1 MKKVILCPNP
11 YRDKG
16 LAAAREAD
24 AILKSAGLTTVYCL
38 PFKPEGGE
46 AQFGVP
52 CRPLQQ
58 EGAFGDYD
66 VQPLPQELRGA
77 DLLITFGGDGTILHL
92 ARAASMRGVPVL
104 GVNLGSLGFMSD
116 LEAGELGLLKH
127 LSSGRYRREKRMML
141 DVSVLREGRTV
152 YTGGALNDAV
162 VTKGAMARVVR
173 LQVSAGEDRLGIF
186 SGDGVVVATPTGS
199 TGYSLSAGGPIVEPT
214 AQNFVISPICAH
226 SVISKSFVLSA
237 VGTVTVAPAELNRKQ
252 VYLSVDG
259 GKAFALR
266 QGDKVRI
273 CRSRYE
279 TELLRLTD
287 RSIYEILRTKMTGGI
302 GYEK

>member
-1 MKKVILCPNP
+1 MGIKRVILCPNP

-16 LAAAREAD
+16 LAAAKEAD
-24 AILKSAGLTTVYCL
+24 EILRGAGLETVYCL
-38 PFKPEGGE
+38 PFKPEGGDG
-46 AQFGVP
+46 QFGVP
-52 CRPLQQ
+52 CRPLHQ
-58 EGAFGDYD
+58 EI
-66 VQPLPQELRGA
+66 RSS
-77 DLLITFGGDGTILHL
+77 DLIIAFGGDGTILHL
-92 ARAASMRGVPVL
+92 ARTASMRSTPVL

-116 LEAGELGLLKH
+116 LEAGELDLLKN
-127 LSSGRYRREKRMML
+127 LANGRYRREKRMML
-141 DVSVLREGRTV
+141 DVAVVREGRTV

-162 VTKGAMARVVR
+162 ITKGAMARVVR
-173 LQVSAGEDRLGIF
+173 LQVTAGEEQLGIF

-226 SVISKSFVLSA
+226 TVFTKSFVLSA
-237 VGTVTVAPAELNRKQ
+237 TGTVTVTPAELNRKQ

-259 GKAFALR
+259 GKAFSLR

-287 RSIYEILRTKMTGGI
+287 KSIYEILRTKMTGGI
-302 GYEK
+302 GHER

>member
-1 MKKVILCPNP
+1 MKRVILCPNP

-16 LAAAREAD
+16 LAAAKAAET
-24 AILKSAGLTTVYCL
+24 ILKNAGLTTLYCL

-52 CRPLQQ
+52 LRPLQQ
-58 EGAFGDYD
+58 E
-66 VQPLPQELRGA
+66 LRGS
-77 DLLITFGGDGTILHL
+77 DLVVAFGGDGTSLHL

-116 LEAGELGLLKH
+116 LELGELDLLKN
-127 LSSGRYRREKRMML
+127 LAAGQYRRERRMML
-141 DVSVLREGRTV
+141 DVSVWRDGRTV
-152 YTGGALNDAV
+152 YTSGALNDAV
-162 VTKGAMARVVR
+162 ITKGAMARVIR
-173 LQVSAGEDRLGIF
+173 LQVTRGEDQLGIF

-226 SVISKSFVLSA
+226 SVFSKSFVLSA
-237 VGTVTVAPAELNRKQ
+237 AGTVTVAPAELNRKQ

-266 QGDKVRI
+266 QGDRVRI
-273 CRSRYE
+273 SRSRYE

-287 RSIYEILRTKMTGGI
+287 KSIYEILRTKMTGGI
-302 GYEK
+302 GHEK

>member
-58 EGAFGDYD
+58 E
-66 VQPLPQELRGA
+66 LRGS
-77 DLLITFGGDGTILHL
+77 DLVVAFGGDGTILHL

>member
-1 MKKVILCPNP
+1 MKRETLCPNS

-16 LAAAREAD
+16 LTAAKAAEE
-24 AILKSAGLTTVYCL
+24 ILRSAGLSAVYCL

-46 AQFGVP
+46 GQFSVP

-58 EGAFGDYD
+58 E
-66 VQPLPQELRGA
+66 LRRS
-77 DLLITFGGDGTILHL
+77 DLVIAFGGDGTILHL
-92 ARAASMRGVPVL
+92 ARAASMRGIPVL

-116 LEAGELGLLKH
+116 LELSELALLKN
-127 LSSGRYRREKRMML
+127 LAAGRYRKEKRMML

-173 LQVSAGEDRLGIF
+173 LQVTAGEDQLGIF

-226 SVISKSFVLSA
+226 TVFSKSFVLSA
-237 VGTVTVAPAELNRKQ
+237 AGTVTVTPAEQNRKQ

-266 QGDKVRI
+266 QGDKIRI

-287 RSIYEILRTKMTGGI
+287 KSIYEILRTKMTGGI

>member
-1 MKKVILCPNP
+1 MKRVILCPNP

-16 LAAAREAD
+16 LTAAKAAEE
-24 AILKSAGLTTVYCL
+24 ILRSAGLSAVYCL

-46 AQFGVP
+46 GQFSVP

-58 EGAFGDYD
+58 E
-66 VQPLPQELRGA
+66 LRRS
-77 DLLITFGGDGTILHL
+77 DLVIAFGGDGTILHL
-92 ARAASMRGVPVL
+92 ARAASMRGIPVL

-116 LEAGELGLLKH
+116 LELSELALLKN
-127 LSSGRYRREKRMML
+127 LAAGRYRKEKRMML

-173 LQVSAGEDRLGIF
+173 LQVTAGEDQLGIF

-226 SVISKSFVLSA
+226 TVFSKSFVLSA
-237 VGTVTVAPAELNRKQ
+237 AGTVTVTPAEQNRKQ

-266 QGDKVRI
+266 QGDKIRI

-287 RSIYEILRTKMTGGI
+287 KSIYEILRTKMTGGI
-302 GYEK
+302 GHEN

>member
-1 MKKVILCPNP
+1 MKRVILCPNP

-16 LAAAREAD
+16 LSAAKEAD
-24 AILKSAGLTTVYCL
+24 EILRQMGMETVFCL

-46 AQFGVP
+46 QQYGVT

-58 EGAFGDYD
+58 E
-66 VQPLPQELRGA
+66 LRGS
-77 DLLITFGGDGTILHL
+77 DLVIAFGGDGTILHL
-92 ARAASMRGVPVL
+92 ARTAAMRGVPVL

-116 LEAGELGLLKH
+116 LELGELHLLRN
-127 LSSGRYRREKRMML
+127 LSSGRVRREKRMML
-141 DVSVLREGRTV
+141 DVSVLRERHTV
-152 YTGGALNDAV
+152 YMSSALNDAV
-162 VTKGAMARVVR
+162 VSKGAMARVIR
-173 LQVSAGEDRLGIF
+173 LQVMAGEDQLGVF
-186 SGDGVVVATPTGS
+186 AGDGVVVATPTGS

-226 SVISKSFVLSA
+226 TVFSSSFVLSA
-237 VGTVTVAPAELNRKQ
+237 AGTVTVSPAEQGRKQ

-259 GKAFALR
+259 GRAFALR
-266 QGDKVRI
+266 QGDKVRV

-287 RSIYEILRTKMTGGI
+287 KSLYEVLRTKMAGGI
-302 GYEK
+302 GNEK

>member
-1 MKKVILCPNP
+1 MKRVILCPNP

-16 LAAAREAD
+16 LAAAKAAES
-24 AILKSAGLTTVYCL
+24 ILKSVGLTTVYCL
-38 PFKPEGGE
+38 PFKPESGDG
-46 AQFGVP
+46 QFGVP
-52 CRPLQQ
+52 LRPLQQ
-58 EGAFGDYD
+58 E
-66 VQPLPQELRGA
+66 LRNS
-77 DLLITFGGDGTILHL
+77 DLVVAFGGDGTILHL

-116 LEAGELGLLKH
+116 LEAGELGLLKN
-127 LSSGRYRREKRMML
+127 LASGRFRREKRMML
-141 DVSVLREGRTV
+141 DVTVQREGRTV
-152 YTGGALNDAV
+152 YTGSALNDAV
-162 VTKGAMARVVR
+162 VTKGAMARVIR
-173 LQVSAGEDRLGIF
+173 LQVTAGDDQLGLF

-214 AQNFVISPICAH
+214 ARNFVISPICAH
-226 SVISKSFVLSA
+226 TVFSKSFVLSA
-237 VGTVTVAPAELNRKQ
+237 AGTVTVAPAELNRKQ

-279 TELLRLTD
+279 TALLRLTD
-287 RSIYEILRTKMTGGI
+287 KSIYEILRTKMTGGI
-302 GYEK
+302 GHEN

>member
-1 MKKVILCPNP
+1 MKRVILCPNP

-16 LAAAREAD
+16 LAAAKAADGILREA
-24 AILKSAGLTTVYCL
+24 GLETVFCL

-46 AQFGVP
+46 AQYGVA
-52 CRPLQQ
+52 CRPLHQ
-58 EGAFGDYD
+58 A
-66 VQPLPQELRGA
+66 LRSS
-77 DLLITFGGDGTILHL
+77 DLIVAFGGDGTILHL
-92 ARAASMRGVPVL
+92 ARTASMRGIPVL

-116 LEAGELGLLKH
+116 LELGELELLKN
-127 LSSGRYRREKRMML
+127 LASGRYKREKRMML
-141 DVSVLREGRTV
+141 DVAVLREGRTV

-173 LQVSAGEDRLGIF
+173 LQVSAGEEQLGLF

-226 SVISKSFVLSA
+226 TVFTKSFVLSA
-237 VGTVTVAPAELNRKQ
+237 SGTVTVAPAELNRKQ

-287 RSIYEILRTKMTGGI
+287 KSIYEVLRTKMTGGI
-302 GYEK
+302 GHEE

>member
-1 MKKVILCPNP
+1 MKRVILCPNP

-16 LAAAREAD
+16 LSAAREAD
-24 AILKSAGLTTVYCL
+24 AILRKAGLETVFCL
-38 PFKPEGGE
+38 PFKLEGGE
-46 AQFGVP
+46 VP
-52 CRPLQQ
+52 GGISFRPLHQ
-58 EGAFGDYD
+58 ALRSGD
-66 VQPLPQELRGA
+66 
-77 DLLITFGGDGTILHL
+77 LIVAFGGDGTILHL
-92 ARAASMRGVPVL
+92 ARSASMRGIPVL

-116 LEAGELGLLKH
+116 LEAGELGLLKN
-127 LSSGRYRREKRMML
+127 LADGRYRREKRMML
-141 DVSVLREGRTV
+141 DVAVLRDGRTV

-173 LQVSAGEDRLGIF
+173 LQVSAGEEQLGIF
-186 SGDGVVVATPTGS
+186 AGDGVVVATPTGS

-226 SVISKSFVLSA
+226 TVFTKSFVLSA
-237 VGTVTVAPAELNRKQ
+237 SGTVTVAPAELNRKQ

-287 RSIYEILRTKMTGGI
+287 KSIYEILRTKMTGGI
-302 GYEK
+302 GHEK

>member
-1 MKKVILCPNP
+1 MSGLKRVILCPNP

-16 LAAAREAD
+16 LAAAKEAD
-24 AILKSAGLTTVYCL
+24 KILRGVGLATVFCL
-38 PFKPEGGE
+38 PFRPEGGE
-46 AQFGVP
+46 GQYGVP
-52 CRPLQQ
+52 CRPLH
-58 EGAFGDYD
+58 
-66 VQPLPQELRGA
+66 QELRSS
-77 DLLITFGGDGTILHL
+77 DLIVAFGGDGTILHL
-92 ARAASMRGVPVL
+92 ARAASMRGIPVL

-116 LEAGELGLLKH
+116 LEVGELGLLKN
-127 LSSGRYRREKRMML
+127 LAEGRYRREKRMML
-141 DVSVLREGRTV
+141 DVGVIREGRAGF
-152 YTGGALNDAV
+152 TGSALNDAV

-173 LQVSAGEDRLGIF
+173 LQVTTGEDQLGAF
-186 SGDGVVVATPTGS
+186 AGDGVVVATPTGS

-226 SVISKSFVLSA
+226 TVFSKSFVLSA
-237 VGTVTVAPAELNRKQ
+237 AGTVTVAPAELNRKQ

-259 GKAFALR
+259 GKAFSLR

-287 RSIYEILRTKMTGGI
+287 KSIYEILRTKMTGGI
-302 GYEK
+302 GHEK

>member
-1 MKKVILCPNP
+1 MKRVILCPNP

-16 LAAAREAD
+16 LTAAKAAEE
-24 AILKSAGLTTVYCL
+24 ILRSAGLSAVYCL

-46 AQFGVP
+46 GQFSVP

-58 EGAFGDYD
+58 E
-66 VQPLPQELRGA
+66 LRRS
-77 DLLITFGGDGTILHL
+77 DLVIAFGGDGTILHL
-92 ARAASMRGVPVL
+92 ARAASMRGIPVL

-116 LEAGELGLLKH
+116 LELSELALLKN
-127 LSSGRYRREKRMML
+127 LAAGRYRKEKRMML

-173 LQVSAGEDRLGIF
+173 LQVTAGEDQLGIF

-226 SVISKSFVLSA
+226 TVFSKSFVLSA
-237 VGTVTVAPAELNRKQ
+237 AGTVTVTPAEQNRKQ

-266 QGDKVRI
+266 QGDKIRI

-287 RSIYEILRTKMTGGI
+287 KSIYEILRTKMTGGS

>member
-1 MKKVILCPNP
+1 MKRVILCPNP

-16 LAAAREAD
+16 LAAAKAAEE
-24 AILKSAGLTTVYCL
+24 ILRSAGLSTVYCL

-46 AQFGVP
+46 AQFDVP

-58 EGAFGDYD
+58 E
-66 VQPLPQELRGA
+66 LRRS
-77 DLLITFGGDGTILHL
+77 DLVVAFGGDGTILHL

-116 LEAGELGLLKH
+116 LEAGELELLKNLAGGH
-127 LSSGRYRREKRMML
+127 YRKEKRMML
-141 DVSVLREGRTV
+141 DVSVLRDGRTV
-152 YTGGALNDAV
+152 YTSGALNDAV

-173 LQVSAGEDRLGIF
+173 LQVTTGEDQLGIF

-226 SVISKSFVLSA
+226 SVFSKSFVLSA
-237 VGTVTVAPAELNRKQ
+237 AGTVTVAPAELNRKQ

-287 RSIYEILRTKMTGGI
+287 KSIYEILRTKMTGGI

>member
-1 MKKVILCPNP
+1 MKRVILCPNP

-16 LAAAREAD
+16 LAAAKAAET
-24 AILKSAGLTTVYCL
+24 ILKNAGLTTLYCL

-52 CRPLQQ
+52 LRPLQQ
-58 EGAFGDYD
+58 E
-66 VQPLPQELRGA
+66 LRGS
-77 DLLITFGGDGTILHL
+77 DLVVAFGGDGTILHL

-116 LEAGELGLLKH
+116 LELGELDLLKN
-127 LSSGRYRREKRMML
+127 LAAGQYRRERRMML
-141 DVSVLREGRTV
+141 DVSVWRDGRTV
-152 YTGGALNDAV
+152 YTSGALNDAV
-162 VTKGAMARVVR
+162 ITKGAMARVIR
-173 LQVSAGEDRLGIF
+173 LQVTRGEDQLGIF

-226 SVISKSFVLSA
+226 SVFSKSFVLSA
-237 VGTVTVAPAELNRKQ
+237 AGTVTVAPAELNRKQ

-266 QGDKVRI
+266 QGDRVRI
-273 CRSRYE
+273 SRSRYE

-287 RSIYEILRTKMTGGI
+287 KSIYEILRTKMTGGI
-302 GYEK
+302 GHEK

>member
-1 MKKVILCPNP
+1 MKRVILCPNP

-16 LAAAREAD
+16 LTAAKAAEE
-24 AILKSAGLTTVYCL
+24 ILRSAGLSAVYCL

-46 AQFGVP
+46 GQFSVP

-58 EGAFGDYD
+58 E
-66 VQPLPQELRGA
+66 LRRS
-77 DLLITFGGDGTILHL
+77 DLVIAFGGDGTILHL
-92 ARAASMRGVPVL
+92 ARAASMRGIPVL

-116 LEAGELGLLKH
+116 LELSELALLKN
-127 LSSGRYRREKRMML
+127 LAAGRYRKEKRMML

-173 LQVSAGEDRLGIF
+173 LQVTAGEDQLGIF

-226 SVISKSFVLSA
+226 TVFSKSFVLSA
-237 VGTVTVAPAELNRKQ
+237 AGTVTVTPA
-252 VYLSVDG
+252 
-259 GKAFALR
+259 
-266 QGDKVRI
+266 
-273 CRSRYE
+273 
-279 TELLRLTD
+279 
-287 RSIYEILRTKMTGGI
+287 
-302 GYEK
+302 

>member
-1 MKKVILCPNP
+1 MKRVVLCPNP

-16 LAAAREAD
+16 LAAAKEAD
-24 AILKSAGLTTVYCL
+24 GILRQMGLETVFCL

-46 AQFGVP
+46 QQYGVV

-58 EGAFGDYD
+58 E
-66 VQPLPQELRGA
+66 LRGS
-77 DLLITFGGDGTILHL
+77 DLIIAFGGDGTILHL
-92 ARAASMRGVPVL
+92 ARTAAMRGIPVL

-116 LEAGELGLLKH
+116 LELSELHLLQNLAK
-127 LSSGRYRREKRMML
+127 GRFRREKRMML
-141 DVSVLREGRTV
+141 DVTVLREGRTV
-152 YTGGALNDAV
+152 YASSALNDAV
-162 VTKGAMARVVR
+162 VSKGAMARVIR
-173 LQVSAGEDRLGIF
+173 LQVMAGDDQLGVF
-186 SGDGVVVATPTGS
+186 GGDGVVVATPTGS

-226 SVISKSFVLSA
+226 TVFSSSFVLSA
-237 VGTVTVAPAELNRKQ
+237 AGTVTVSPADQGRKQ

-259 GKAFALR
+259 GRAFALKS
-266 QGDKVRI
+266 GDKVRV

-287 RSIYEILRTKMTGGI
+287 KSLYEILRTKMAGGI
-302 GYEK
+302 GNEK

>member
-1 MKKVILCPNP
+1 MKRVILCPNP

-16 LAAAREAD
+16 LAAAKEANT
-24 AILKSAGLTTVYCL
+24 ILRSAGLETVYCL
-38 PFKPEGGE
+38 PFKPEGGDG
-46 AQFGVP
+46 QFGVP
-52 CRPLQQ
+52 CRPLHQ
-58 EGAFGDYD
+58 EI
-66 VQPLPQELRGA
+66 RSS
-77 DLLITFGGDGTILHL
+77 DLIVAFGGDGTILHL
-92 ARAASMRGVPVL
+92 ARTASMRSTPVL

-116 LEAGELGLLKH
+116 LEASELGLLKN
-127 LSSGRYRREKRMML
+127 LAAGRYRREKRMML
-141 DVSVLREGRTV
+141 DVAVIREGRTV

-162 VTKGAMARVVR
+162 ITKGAMARVIR
-173 LQVSAGEDRLGIF
+173 LQVTASTEQLGLF

-226 SVISKSFVLSA
+226 TVFTKSFVLSA
-237 VGTVTVAPAELNRKQ
+237 TGTVTVIPAEPSRKQ

-259 GKAFALR
+259 GKAFSLR

-287 RSIYEILRTKMTGGI
+287 KSIYEILRTKMTGGI
-302 GYEK
+302 GHEK

>member
-1 MKKVILCPNP
+1 MKRVILCPNP

-16 LAAAREAD
+16 LAAAKAAEE
-24 AILKSAGLTTVYCL
+24 ILRSAGLHTVYCL
-38 PFKPEGGE
+38 PFKPEGGD

-52 CRPLQQ
+52 LRPLQQ
-58 EGAFGDYD
+58 E
-66 VQPLPQELRGA
+66 LRYS
-77 DLLITFGGDGTILHL
+77 DLVVAFGGDGTILHL

-116 LEAGELGLLKH
+116 LELSELGRLKN
-127 LSSGRYRREKRMML
+127 LAAGRYRREKRMML
-141 DVSVLREGRTV
+141 DVSVLRDGRTV

-173 LQVSAGEDRLGIF
+173 LQVTTGEDQLGIF

-199 TGYSLSAGGPIVEPT
+199 TGDSLSAGGPIVEPT

-226 SVISKSFVLSA
+226 TVFSKSFVLSA
-237 VGTVTVAPAELNRKQ
+237 AGTVTVTPAEQNRKQ

-287 RSIYEILRTKMTGGI
+287 KSIYEILRTKMTGGI

>member
-1 MKKVILCPNP
+1 MKRVILCPNP

-16 LAAAREAD
+16 LAAAKAAES
-24 AILKSAGLTTVYCL
+24 ILKDVGLTAVYCL
-38 PFKPEGGE
+38 PFRPEGGE
-46 AQFGVP
+46 GQFGVP
-52 CRPLQQ
+52 LRPLQQ
-58 EGAFGDYD
+58 E
-66 VQPLPQELRGA
+66 LRGS
-77 DLLITFGGDGTILHL
+77 DLVVAFGGDGTILHL
-92 ARAASMRGVPVL
+92 ARGVSMRGIPLL

-116 LEAGELGLLKH
+116 LEAGELGLLKN
-127 LSSGRYRREKRMML
+127 LASGRFRREKRMML
-141 DVSVLREGRTV
+141 DVAVIREGRTV

-162 VTKGAMARVVR
+162 ITKGAMARVIR
-173 LQVSAGEDRLGIF
+173 LQVTAGTEQLGLF

-226 SVISKSFVLSA
+226 TVFSKSFVLSA
-237 VGTVTVAPAELNRKQ
+237 AGTVSVAPAELNRKQ

-259 GKAFALR
+259 GRAFALR
-266 QGDKVRI
+266 QGDRVCI

-287 RSIYEILRTKMTGGI
+287 KSVYEVLRIKMTGGI
-302 GYEK
+302 GHEK

>member
-16 LAAAREAD
+16 LAAAKEAEG
-24 AILKSAGLTTVYCL
+24 ILQSVGLETVYCL

-46 AQFGVP
+46 GQFGVA

-58 EGAFGDYD
+58 E
-66 VQPLPQELRGA
+66 LRSA
-77 DLLITFGGDGTILHL
+77 DLLIAFGGDGTILHL
-92 ARAASMRGVPVL
+92 ARASAMRGVPVL
-104 GVNLGSLGFMSD
+104 GGHRGSRGFMSD
-116 LEAGELGLLKH
+116 LEGGEMGLLKE
-127 LSSGRYRREKRMML
+127 LSRGRYRREKRMML

-152 YTGGALNDAV
+152 YQNSALNDAV
-162 VTKGAMARVVR
+162 VSKGAVARVIR
-173 LQVSAGEDRLGIF
+173 LQVSAGEERLGIF

-199 TGYSLSAGGPIVEPT
+199 TGYSLSAGGPVVEPT

-226 SVISKSFVLSA
+226 TVFSKSFVLSA
-237 VGTVTVAPAELNRKQ
+237 AGTVTVAPAEANRKQ
-252 VYLSVDG
+252 AFLSVDG
-259 GKAFALR
+259 GKAFSLR
-266 QGDKVRI
+266 QGDKVRV

-287 RSIYEILRTKMTGGI
+287 KSIYQILRMKMTGGI
-302 GYEK
+302 GNEE

>member
-16 LAAAREAD
+16 LAAAREAE

-58 EGAFGDYD
+58 E
-66 VQPLPQELRGA
+66 LRSS
-77 DLLITFGGDGTILHL
+77 DLVVAFGGDGTILHL

-173 LQVSAGEDRLGIF
+173 LQVTTGEDQLGIF

-226 SVISKSFVLSA
+226 SVFSKSFVLSA
-237 VGTVTVAPAELNRKQ
+237 AGTVTIAPAEQNRKQ

-259 GKAFALR
+259 GKAFSLR

-287 RSIYEILRTKMTGGI
+287 KSIYEILRTKMTGGI
-302 GYEK
+302 GHEN